1 MSFNAKKHAKVSINY
16 EKTYSLRFFNL
27 TLTHFEL
34 RVLLVNNEQATLTTN
49 DLAVSCTLL

>member
-1 MSFNAKKHAKVSINY
+1 MRKP
-16 EKTYSLRFFNL
+16 TSLHFFNL